1 MKPAGSTSVTSTPV
15 AAPGP
20 WLNAVMAMATV
31 SPTSTVV
38 GAVLVTSTSA
48 LRLSGVWTVA
58 VLLAAT
64 GSVVAVDTVAVFTIG
79 SGVV

>member
-1 MKPAGSTSVTSTPV
+1 M

-48 LRLSGVWTVA
+48 LRLSGVWTVD
-58 VLLAAT
+58 VLLADT
-64 GSVVAVDTVAVFTIG
+64 GSGVVVVTEAIFTIG